1 MATTNSS
8 SVLRFS
14 GMNSGLD
21 TESIV
26 NAMTAATKLKITKQ
40 NRKAITLKWKQEAY
54 QGITTK
60 LTDFQNKYLDMLNS
74 KVNLKS
80 KSTFT
85 KYGATVSTLNADG
98 ILKEGTPAGV
108 SVRSGTNA
116 VPGTYKV
123 KVLQTATQAKYQGS
137 AMDASSLDLSQ
148 YSDASQNYSFNI
160 TVGKKSTV
168 INFNGG
174 SADSVRSQINS
185 QLKDAYGSSNTSGQ
199 GLVYVNDSG
208 KIISSDRQAM
218 SLTGV
223 ANMYGNFTFD
233 LNTSISAGTNK
244 FNITVG
250 DETVSVSF
258 DSYTADYF
266 NQTDSTTLGA
276 QKRKEFQ
283 GIYFDEQAEKLYNA
297 AKADGS
303 VDFDA
308 LKAQAY
314 DKAKQADYD
323 KKFESEKTKAMAEY
337 DEELKTNYD
346 NGIAD
351 GSIAEG
357 TSFEDWKKTQAEF
370 DENAFKT
377 AFDEQYA
384 KDFDETAFRAQ
395 FDKDYDE
402 LSAYKDTLNAD
413 DFKLSNEDLAAY
425 ANKHELNK
433 AIGKVKLSDGTGLNI
448 DENGTVTA
456 ANGKKLSVAADP
468 ATKNTFGASTART
481 TTAQVTTA
489 TTLKDLG
496 VEDSATFTING
507 TKFTFT
513 SDYTVAKMMSEINAS
528 KNARATMTFST
539 LTNSFALSSSGYGT
553 SASIEFSAENGSA
566 GAELLSTLG
575 LTSGTL
581 TQGRN
586 LQLEVNGETIETSSN
601 SFTADGTTMTF
612 TSAAQGAEFS
622 YEVKKDNSSA
632 IDAIKSFV
640 EDYNKIIEEVYGQL
654 DQKPNSDYYAL
665 TDDDIEDMD
674 LSEKQQEKWEEKAK
688 EGLLYNDSTVST
700 VMQKMRSVLYS
711 TVKTAD
717 GQTFS
722 LFSMGITTSD
732 DWGDHGKL
740 ELDET
745 KLEAAFEQY
754 GDQIADLFAGTTVDE
769 NGNTVKTGIMHK
781 LDDVLTGAVKTTGAR
796 KDKGTLVQLAGTKT
810 GTSATDN
817 SIYDQLKSI
826 STLIS
831 SLETR
836 YEKQQDRYWKQFSNL
851 ETMMGSLNSQ
861 TSYIQQLMQF

>member
-160 TVGKKSTV
+160 TVGTKSTV

-276 QKRKEFQ
+276 QKREEFQ

-528 KNARATMTFST
+528 KNAHATMTFST

-711 TVKTAD
+711 TVKPAD

-732 DWGDHGKL
+732 DWGNHGKL

-754 GDQIADLFAGTTVDE
+754 ADQIADLFAGTTVDE